1 MCTAITFKSGDNY
14 FGRNLD
20 LEYSY
25 KEAVTITPRKYT
37 FRFLNKPS
45 VSSHYA
51 MIGMA
56 YVVKEYPLYY
66 DATNELGL
74 SMAGLSF
81 QGYASYKLPD
91 EKKDNI
97 AVHEFIP
104 WVLGQCATVGEAKVL
119 LQRVN
124 LVAEDF
130 REDLPTQPLHW
141 IIADKLSSI
150 TVECTL
156 DGMKIYDNP
165 VGVLTNNPTFDYH
178 MTNLLNYVNLT
189 SEEPDNDFISGLE
202 LKPYSRGMGAI
213 GLPGDYS
220 SASRFV
226 KAAFVLHNSVVDN
239 SLVDNSVVDASTTA
253 HFETE
258 GSAAV
263 SQFFHILDT
272 VAQPRG
278 AVRLRDGK
286 CVITVYSSCCNT
298 DQGIYY
304 YKTYNNSTIMAVDM
318 YAENIDGNT
327 LVSYPLF
334 GMEDK
339 ARFERVN

>member
-1 MCTAITFKSGDNY
+1 MCTAITFKYGNNY

-20 LEYSY
+20 LEYSH
-25 KEAVTITPRKYT
+25 KEAVTITPRKFKFT
-37 FRFLNKPS
+37 FLNKPS

-66 DATNELGL
+66 DATNEKGL

-91 EKKDNI
+91 EKKDNV

-104 WVLGQCATVGEAKVL
+104 WVLGRCVTVGDAKVL
-119 LQRVN
+119 LKRIN

-141 IIADKLSSI
+141 IIADKVSSI

-165 VGVLTNNPTFDYH
+165 IGVLANNPTFDYH
-178 MTNLLNYVNLT
+178 MTNLLNYINLT
-189 SEEPDNDFISGLE
+189 SKEPDNDFMSELE
-202 LKPYSRGMGAI
+202 LEPYSKGMGAV

-226 KAAFVLHNSVVDN
+226 RAAFVLHNSVVDN
-239 SLVDNSVVDASTTA
+239 SLIDASA
-253 HFETE
+253 EKHLETE
-258 GSAAV
+258 DGAAV
-263 SQFFHILDT
+263 SQFFHILDS

-278 AVRLRDGK
+278 AVELPDGRH
-286 CVITVYSSCCNT
+286 VITVYSSCCNQDT
-298 DQGIYY
+298 GVYY
-304 YKTYNNSTIMAVDM
+304 YKTYNNSTIRRVDM
-318 YAENIDGNT
+318 YAEDIEGDM
-327 LVSYPLF
+327 LVSYPI
-334 GMEDK
+334 EDK
-339 ARFERVN
+339 ACFERVN

>member
-37 FRFLNKPS
+37 FSFLNKPS

-66 DATNELGL
+66 DATNEKGL

-104 WVLGQCATVGEAKVL
+104 WLLGQCATVGDAKVL

-189 SEEPDNDFISGLE
+189 GEEPDNDFISGIE

-226 KAAFVLHNSVVDN
+226 RAAFVLHNSITGKDN
-239 SLVDNSVVDASTTA
+239 QES
-253 HFETE
+253 
-258 GSAAV
+258 V
-263 SQFFHILDT
+263 SQFFHILDS
-272 VAQPRG
+272 VAQPKG
-278 AVRLRDGK
+278 AVRLKNDK
-286 CVITVYSSCCNT
+286 YVITVYSSCCNT
-298 DQGIYY
+298 DKGIYY

-318 YAENIDGNT
+318 YAENIDGKT
-327 LVSYPLF
+327 LVSYPVDRI
-334 GMEDK
+334 EDK
-339 ARFERVN
+339 SWFEQVN